1 MLETNLWSKAL
12 AIIMAC
18 SRHHYLE
25 HLLRLDNEAR
35 LQRFCH
41 PANDTHLRK
50 YVDRIDF
57 TNSRIIGCF
66 VAGAVRGAVEL
77 CPSGAAHAGVFEAT
91 FSLENDWQG
100 RGIQHALLLRAIPVA
115 RQIGARHILIDGLGG
130 RERLRHVVTQFEADL
145 LFDRDDCKAWLPL
158 GYAPRREPPGRPPR
172 AIQRSASP
180 SG

>member
-1 MLETNLWSKAL
+1 
-12 AIIMAC
+12 
-18 SRHHYLE
+18 
-25 HLLRLDNEAR
+25 
-35 LQRFCH
+35 
-41 PANDTHLRK
+41 
-50 YVDRIDF
+50 
-57 TNSRIIGCF
+57 
-66 VAGAVRGAVEL
+66 VRGAVEL
-77 CPSGAAHAGVFEAT
+77 RPSGAAHAGVFEAT

-115 RQIGARHILIDGLGG
+115 REIGARHIVIDGLGG